1 MDQEVPSDDTQ
12 GSFDHSKAL
21 SERDRAIAKRDE
33 ELKVMRFQHEALQAE
48 LNKLKGS
55 AQPIGE
61 LSAGQ
66 TNTSS
71 PNQGQQSSSLDDR
84 MAALEKMISGMA
96 TGFFD
101 TQFGTRQLAA
111 DEDFVKWAKETRYS
125 PFDPNS
131 PTLEQ
136 AFVQARESGDHV
148 LAEQIKNAYYQQNRQ
163 VSSAIPN
170 FQAKPTKTAE
180 QKKIDVKISELEG
193 QRKTAMN
200 RHDFKEAKRI
210 TDEIIQLRR

>member
-1 MDQEVPSDDTQ
+1 MDQEDVHSDDTQ
-12 GSFDHSKAL
+12 PSFDYSKAL
-21 SERDRAIAKRDE
+21 SERDRALAKRDE
-33 ELKVMRFQHEALQAE
+33 ELKTMKSQQEALQAE
-48 LNKLKGS
+48 LTRLKGS

-66 TNTSS
+66 TSS

-101 TQFGTRQLAA
+101 TQFGTRQLAT
-111 DEDFVKWAKETRYS
+111 DEDFVKWAKETKYS
-125 PFDPNS
+125 PFDPDS

-136 AFVQARESGDHV
+136 VFLQARESGNHAV
-148 LAEQIKNAYYQQNRQ
+148 AEQIKNAYNQQFRQ
-163 VSSAIPN
+163 SSSVIPN

-180 QKKIDVKISELEG
+180 QKKAEVKIAELET
-193 QRKTAMN
+193 QRKSAMSSRN
-200 RHDFKEAKRI
+200 FKEAKRI